1 MKASDKINYLRDNNM
16 FCPITEQ
23 LIASLLSQVL
33 ENLKR
38 VVRSSLTMSFD
49 IETKYL
55 TSWDTVKA
63 TPTATVLNC

>member
-1 MKASDKINYLRDNNM
+1 M

-55 TSWDTVKA
+55 TSWDTGKA